1 MTPKISLYTAHH
13 CPWAHRAQIALRELN
28 LEFETVLVNINIPRT
43 PEYLAINPSGLVP
56 ALVYDGHVLSESGL
70 ITQFLVDSHP
80 SHLLKS
86 SSEPGGAL
94 QRFNVAFFVDSY
106 IKAHGFFD
114 TAVYSYDQE
123 QTATAAQKY
132 IDAVVS
138 NIEPLL
144 VDAAPFFG
152 GSCRLT
158 FAEVQT
164 GSFLLRVLALPRHG
178 GMLPDFFIRALQG
191 MAPNF
196 WRWSNAVIRQETVT
210 AIWDERDVVK
220 RTMDRITMAKLRG
233 KP

>member
-1 MTPKISLYTAHH
+1 MAPKISLYTAHH
-13 CPWAHRAQIALRELN
+13 CPWAHRVQIALRELD
-28 LEFETVLVNINIPRT
+28 LEFETVLVDINIPRT

-56 ALVYDGHVLSESGL
+56 ALVYDGHVLTESGL

-80 SHLLKS
+80 SHLLKP

-94 QRFNVAFFVDSY
+94 QRFSVTLFVDSY

-114 TAVYSYDQE
+114 TAVYSCDQE
-123 QTATAAQKY
+123 QKATAAQKY
-132 IDAVVS
+132 INAIVCD
-138 NIEPLL
+138 IEPLL

-164 GSFLLRVLALPRHG
+164 GSFLLRVFALPRHG
-178 GMLPDFFIRALQG
+178 GILPDFFVKALDK
-191 MAPNF
+191 APNF
-196 WRWSNAVIRQETVT
+196 KRWSHAVIGEKTVT
-210 AIWDERDVVK
+210 AIWDERDVIK
-220 RTMDRITMAKLRG
+220 RTLARIELAKLRE